1 MDKKIVLVYGLACLF
16 LLSLMLNVVF
26 LARQTRQAERTA
38 SDTTRVTIID
48 TIPYLHP
55 VPVDSAVV
63 RYETERL
70 PQVKETGKSLTR
82 DDVNVKDTSL
92 SLTRPMHSICTDSI
106 AVKIPITQ
114 KRYEDSTYTAW
125 VSGYHPVL
133 DSIYVYPRH
142 EVMTI
147 TNTIRQKPKRW
158 GVGINI
164 GYGITPKHGMQPYIG
179 VGVQYNL
186 FSF

>member
-1 MDKKIVLVYGLACLF
+1 MDKNIVLAYVLACLL
-16 LLSLMLNVVF
+16 LLSLMLNVSFIVRQ
-26 LARQTRQAERTA
+26 ARQAVQTA
-38 SDTTRVTIID
+38 SDTTRVTIVD

-55 VPVDSAVV
+55 VPVDSVVV

-70 PQVKETGKSLTR
+70 HSVEETG
-82 DDVNVKDTSL
+82 N
-92 SLTRPMHSICTDSI
+92 SLTRPMYSICTDSVS
-106 AVKIPITQ
+106 VKIPITQ

-133 DSIYVYPRH
+133 DSIFVYPRH

-147 TNTIRQKPKRW
+147 THTIRQKPKRW
-158 GVGINI
+158 GVGLNV

-179 VGVQYNL
+179 VGVRYNL